1 MRGIL
6 VVGGGPAGLM
16 AALGAAEAGARVTLL
31 EKNDDLGRKLLLT
44 GNGRCNLT
52 NDCGL
57 DALVANLPG
66 NGPFLYHA
74 LSRFGPE
81 ELRAYLH
88 RLGLPTVVE
97 PGGRVFP
104 AAGRSAAVLAALRRG
119 LERAGVTVRTG
130 TAAVALTL
138 RDGRVTGAA
147 TSRGAVEGQAVI
159 LATGGASYPQTGSTG
174 DGYRLA
180 AAAGH
185 RIVPPRPALVP
196 LIAAEDWVAS
206 LAGLSLPGAGAR
218 LADGGRSIG
227 ADRGDMLFT
236 HWGVSGPLVLGLSRA
251 AVGCLS
257 AGRRPVLR
265 LDLRPD
271 LSAEDLEARLRRA
284 WESRRLAVNALA
296 GLVPARLAGVLL
308 SLAGSRPDTPA
319 AVLPRE
325 TRARIRSML
334 KDLPL
339 TIAAARPLAE
349 AHVTAG
355 GVCVKEVDP
364 CTMASRLA
372 PGLYFAGELLDV
384 DGRSGGFNLQAAFST
399 GRLAGMAAAR
409 AAI

>member
-1 MRGIL
+1 MRIL

-81 ELRAYLH
+81 ELRAFLH
-88 RLGLPTVVE
+88 GLGLPTVVE
-97 PGGRVFP
+97 PDGRVFP

-130 TAAVALTL
+130 MAAVSLTL

-147 TSRGAVEGQAVI
+147 TSTGTVEGQAVI

-180 AAAGH
+180 AAVGH

-257 AGRRPVLR
+257 A
-265 LDLRPD
+265 
-271 LSAEDLEARLRRA
+271 
-284 WESRRLAVNALA
+284 
-296 GLVPARLAGVLL
+296 
-308 SLAGSRPDTPA
+308 
-319 AVLPRE
+319 
-325 TRARIRSML
+325 
-334 KDLPL
+334 
-339 TIAAARPLAE
+339 
-349 AHVTAG
+349 
-355 GVCVKEVDP
+355 
-364 CTMASRLA
+364 
-372 PGLYFAGELLDV
+372 
-384 DGRSGGFNLQAAFST
+384 
-399 GRLAGMAAAR
+399 
-409 AAI
+409 